1 MTAYSFE
8 YSVSIFPPKFV
19 FLWPRSLSPGAANS
33 LRRGTHLRLDVDRE
47 RGNICLNAN
56 VGVCQGARKMYEAL
70 GSSGHTGQISTTLSW
85 ESGYGGL
92 LREEV
97 EEVVE
102 LAERLSS
109 FVVAKF
115 LPNL

>member
-1 MTAYSFE
+1 
-8 YSVSIFPPKFV
+8 
-19 FLWPRSLSPGAANS
+19 
-33 LRRGTHLRLDVDRE
+33 
-47 RGNICLNAN
+47 
-56 VGVCQGARKMYEAL
+56 MYEAL

-92 LREEV
+92 LREGG

-102 LAERLSS
+102 LAEGLSS